1 MRETSAVWFTK
12 LLWASSSGDRLLV
25 ALPYKWDMSQLKSL
39 PAITCTSQM
48 RTYSSRADLAPMFT
62 PRQEFSHKFGR
73 LTTCCLRLDA
83 LRLPWQFLLQSETQC
98 ELWQSDPTPPWC
110 FLVPNSLV
118 PFLAGVDLCHW
129 RYCPLFPRGAALPVH
144 KINASS
150 QHNLKPEP
158 SPAAL
163 CHDSFNF
170 DTRKRKMFPSAPNLL
185 VHRLHWLVWFGAS
198 QDFPFHI
205 GWTIWDFMCQ
215 FDCHCEENM
224 LSPQS
229 RTPRQWSWL
238 QCPPQSPQVLSYS

>member
-1 MRETSAVWFTK
+1 M
-12 LLWASSSGDRLLV
+12 
-25 ALPYKWDMSQLKSL
+25 
-39 PAITCTSQM
+39 CTN
-48 RTYSSRADLAPMFT
+48 SSRADLAPMFT

-198 QDFPFHI
+198 QDLPFQVFSLKF
-205 GWTIWDFMCQ
+205 DQ
-215 FDCHCEENM
+215 FDP
-224 LSPQS
+224 LSKMTQKVCQKS
-229 RTPRQWSWL
+229 
-238 QCPPQSPQVLSYS
+238 VI

>member
-1 MRETSAVWFTK
+1 M
-12 LLWASSSGDRLLV
+12 
-25 ALPYKWDMSQLKSL
+25 
-39 PAITCTSQM
+39 CTN
-48 RTYSSRADLAPMFT
+48 SSRADLAPMFT
-62 PRQEFSHKFGR
+62 PRQEFSHKFRR

-83 LRLPWQFLLQSETQC
+83 LRLLWQFLLQSETQC

-170 DTRKRKMFPSAPNLL
+170 DTRKTTNLSLLHPVFLFIVFVGMFGL
-185 VHRLHWLVWFGAS
+185 VLHRI
-198 QDFPFHI
+198 FPFRSHC
-205 GWTIWDFMCQ
+205 MCG
-215 FDCHCEENM
+215 EVRKKNGAKI
-224 LSPQS
+224 
-229 RTPRQWSWL
+229 
-238 QCPPQSPQVLSYS
+238 